1 MRRQL
6 GSPNDTHR
14 EESLTKA
21 GRGLTPGH
29 IYLDEWFMLINA
41 VHLGL
46 CQVHLGGALT
56 VTIVGEARTRAPTP
70 VSHVLR
76 TNHATLKAAECNDSL
91 TE

>member
-1 MRRQL
+1 
-6 GSPNDTHR
+6 
-14 EESLTKA
+14 
-21 GRGLTPGH
+21 
-29 IYLDEWFMLINA
+29 MLINA